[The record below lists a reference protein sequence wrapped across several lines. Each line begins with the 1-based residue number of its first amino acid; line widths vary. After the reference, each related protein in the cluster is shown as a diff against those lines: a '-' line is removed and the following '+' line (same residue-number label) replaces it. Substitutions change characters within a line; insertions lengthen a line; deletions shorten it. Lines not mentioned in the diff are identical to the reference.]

1 MKRYASKSGI
11 AVAAIAVSL
20 LLGTSACYIE
30 SGPIE
35 LTLVGGGGLRPLGQD
50 RYSLFAGPES
60 AVCAGALECDELAG
74 LVGDERRIRVGFA
87 HPEEPG
93 QPFLITGWMPC
104 TEEQGPCL
112 GEGGSG

>member
-1 MKRYASKSGI
+1 MP
-11 AVAAIAVSL
+11 VAGGSIF
-20 LLGTSACYIE
+20 
-30 SGPIE
+30 E
-35 LTLVGGGGLRPLGQD
+35 LTLFGGRGLRPLGQD

-60 AVCAGALECDELAG
+60 AVCGGGLECDELAR
-74 LVGDERRIRVGFA
+74 LVGDEHRIQVGFA

-104 TEEQGPCL
+104 TEEQGPCV